1 MWRRVMQTCAA
12 ADVLPSPQ
20 DPAISTPVV
29 LLVLFASSM
38 LAINQKEE
46 KTSTITSENLEIPF
60 NLFHFPG
67 LLFAFLSFPS
77 IICIHLKSGFYLIR
91 SVLSATSSEI
101 QNMH

>member
-77 IICIHLKSGFYLIR
+77 IICIHLSPA
-91 SVLSATSSEI
+91 ST
-101 QNMH
+101 